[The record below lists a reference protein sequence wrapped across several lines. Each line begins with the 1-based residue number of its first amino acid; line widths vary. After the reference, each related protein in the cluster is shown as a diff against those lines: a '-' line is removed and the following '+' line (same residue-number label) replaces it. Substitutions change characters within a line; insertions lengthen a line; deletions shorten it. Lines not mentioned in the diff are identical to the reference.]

1 VLAAFAL
8 IGTLSPSYQKCT
20 ADHERHDSQNEQPDL
35 DKTIASS
42 AYVPLFFV
50 CEGAFVDENNG
61 TLTALATIAIAG
73 FTLTLWRATTKQA
86 GLTRD
91 AIELGN
97 REFVATHRPKLILR
111 EAFSPI
117 TDSLDS
123 RITLAYTIAN
133 VGASD
138 CWMAEA
144 QIGLEL
150 VREIGYPIFMMPA
163 DMSFPNNVPFIGRI
177 VAGEH
182 RRLTFVDPV
191 QVWDNDRR
199 YRWDAQKETGLHFVG
214 CIAYIDAPGS
224 NIGARW
230 LFGGNTTL
238 KLSASTGFGKAITNM
253 NMPISALC
261 TRRLA
266 SSLASGSGFRAGCAA
281 GHW

>member
-1 VLAAFAL
+1 MLKHSRTFLVWACFLFVLAALAL

-20 ADHERHDSQNEQPDL
+20 AGHDGHHSQNEQSDL

-42 AYVPLFFV
+42 LYVPLFLV

-86 GLTRD
+86 ELTRD
-91 AIELGN
+91 TIALGN

-117 TDSLDS
+117 TDPLES
-123 RITLAYTIAN
+123 RITITYTIAN

-138 CWMAEA
+138 CWMTEA
-144 QIGLEL
+144 HIGLEL
-150 VREIGYPIFMMPA
+150 IREIAYPMFVMPP

-191 QVWDNDRR
+191 QVWDQDHRH
-199 YRWDAQKETGLHFVG
+199 RWDAQQEAGLHFVG
-214 CIAYIDAPGS
+214 RITYIDTPGS
-224 NIGARW
+224 NI
-230 LFGGNTTL
+230 
-238 KLSASTGFGKAITNM
+238 
-253 NMPISALC
+253 
-261 TRRLA
+261 RRQMA
-266 SSLASGSGFRAGCAA
+266 FRRKYDIQT
-281 GHW
+281 

>member
-1 VLAAFAL
+1 MLKHSRTFLVWACFLFVLAAFAL

-191 QVWDNDRR
+191 QVWDNVGVTVGMRR
-199 YRWDAQKETGLHFVG
+199 KRRDCISSDASLTSTLREATL
-214 CIAYIDAPGS
+214 APDG
-224 NIGARW
+224 
-230 LFGGNTTL
+230 F
-238 KLSASTGFGKAITNM
+238 SAEI
-253 NMPISALC
+253 
-261 TRRLA
+261 R
-266 SSLASGSGFRAGCAA
+266 
-281 GHW
+281 H